1 MMRNVTAWG
10 AAAMLAAAG
19 CGGSSGST
27 AALKADEHEGP
38 PAVCKAC
45 KVTGG
50 GTFFLDGDRWTFG
63 LNAIPLGNG
72 GVEGHIELQL
82 HDDGKG
88 TNIFGEV
95 TEIVRCELDANH
107 NLIGEFTGNV
117 RDSDKTFTVTVVDAG
132 EPGRDDTITYSDS
145 VSFGPIKLERGGNL
159 QVHDLES
166 CSPPTTEC
174 GTGSCLSPENLCEPC
189 PTDPPATDPPFVP
202 L

>member
-1 MMRNVTAWG
+1 MRNAMAWG

-19 CGGSSGST
+19 CGSSARSE
-27 AALKADEHEGP
+27 ALKVADEHEGP
-38 PAVCKAC
+38 PAVCEEC

-82 HDDGKG
+82 HNDDDG
-88 TNIFGEV
+88 TNIFGDV
-95 TEIVRCELDANH
+95 NEIVGCGRTEEHDLFGTFRG
-107 NLIGEFTGNV
+107 IE
-117 RDSDKTFTVTVVDAG
+117 RDSGLAFEVTVVDAG

-145 VSFGPIKLERGGNL
+145 VSFGPIALEPGGNL
-159 QVHDLES
+159 QVHDLDR
-166 CSPPTTEC
+166 CAPPPPEC
-174 GTGSCLSPENLCEPC
+174 ETGFCICPDTGLCEPC
-189 PTDPPATDPPFVP
+189 PTDPPPTDPPFVP

>member
-50 GTFFLDGDRWTFG
+50 GTFIFEDQIWTFG

-72 GVEGHIELQL
+72 GVQGHIELQG
-82 HDDGKG
+82 HQDR
-88 TNIFGEV
+88 NIFGDV
-95 TEIVRCELDANH
+95 TAIVECRRTDQDLLAT
-107 NLIGEFTGNV
+107 FTGVV

-132 EPGRDDTITYSDS
+132 EPGRDDTITYSDN
-145 VSFGPIKLERGGNL
+145 VSFGPIALEPGGNL
-159 QVHDLES
+159 QVSGLDR
-166 CSPPTTEC
+166 CAPPPPEC
-174 GTGSCLSPENLCEPC
+174 EPGFCICPDTGLCEPC
-189 PTDPPATDPPFVP
+189 TTDPPFTP